1 MFSLSDLSPT
11 QEPFD
16 LGNGRIIYFRNKQD
30 FDLQELAAWERL
42 RKTMGD
48 VTKMRQSSKSEE
60 QHALATQKSN
70 RAARELIS
78 LILPD
83 LSSDILEKLDAG
95 KVDHLAS
102 MCIMVASGQLRGGS
116 PSEDDLIAL
125 AEKWPDLPSEFLAT
139 LTRRQ
144 AQLLLGE
151 DKGEET
157 AVAETAKNRR
167 AQPSKS

>member
-1 MFSLSDLSPT
+1 MFSLSDLSPS

-16 LGNGRIIYFRNKQD
+16 LGNGRTIYFRNKQD

-42 RKTMGD
+42 RKTMAD

-70 RAARELIS
+70 RAARELIG

-83 LSSDILEKLDAG
+83 LPSDILEKLDAG
-95 KVDHLAS
+95 KIDHLAS
-102 MCIMVASGQLRGGS
+102 MCIMVASGQLRAGA
-116 PSEDDLIAL
+116 PDEEQLITL
-125 AEKWPDLPSEFLAT
+125 AEKWPDLPSVFLTT

-144 AQLLLGE
+144 ATILLGE
-151 DKGEET
+151 EEET
-157 AVAETAKNRR
+157 AVPDAPKNRR